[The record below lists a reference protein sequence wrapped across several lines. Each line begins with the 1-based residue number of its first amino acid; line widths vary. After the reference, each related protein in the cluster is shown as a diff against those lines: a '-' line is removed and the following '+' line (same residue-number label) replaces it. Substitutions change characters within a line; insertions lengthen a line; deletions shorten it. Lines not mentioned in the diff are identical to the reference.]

1 MKIPLAVFAAVL
13 CWLIPVYG
21 QTQLS
26 PAVPF
31 AGCYQVT
38 SQKWHP
44 INEDASPIP
53 GRFQL
58 RSAPSDKRSTDIFQM
73 RSIPLT
79 NNLAENAWIWQPR
92 GNRLWISWGTGLGG
106 FRGTLTQYSTGE
118 FVGKIKEWCDSHC
131 EWKRRVAKIRI
142 QRTDCPE

>member
-1 MKIPLAVFAAVL
+1 MSEDQPLATRWGAHEPIGDSVNECTESSTPERVRN
-13 CWLIPVYG
+13 
-21 QTQLS
+21 
-26 PAVPF
+26 VPRI
-31 AGCYQVT
+31 V
-38 SQKWHP
+38 SE
-44 INEDASPIP
+44 NVASSSE
-53 GRFQL
+53 R
-58 RSAPSDKRSTDIFQM
+58 FQM